1 MRCLIQT
8 FEFYQN
14 YLNGGHKSGDTMTN
28 ALAGSWD
35 EMSGRERVRAVMET
49 LSEAATVQE
58 ISDRADVSRNTADDE
73 LKQMEA
79 DNRVHQTL
87 VDGKKGY
94 QLNPAKLFFDEI
106 MELIE
111 EHTRDELN
119 VELVDI
125 KKEKE
130 ELEDEFGV
138 ESLTMFREQMLEN
151 EDISA
156 DELRERQNI
165 ASTWETLNME
175 EKLYRHALRL
185 YDDVQDI
192 SSADSTTP
200 TALP

>member
-1 MRCLIQT
+1 
-8 FEFYQN
+8 
-14 YLNGGHKSGDTMTN
+14 MTN

-49 LSEAATVQE
+49 LSGAATVQE

-130 ELEDEFGV
+130 ELENEFGV

>member
-1 MRCLIQT
+1 
-8 FEFYQN
+8 
-14 YLNGGHKSGDTMTN
+14 MTDE
-28 ALAGSWD
+28 LAGSWD

-49 LSEAATVQE
+49 LNGAATVQE

-87 VDGKKGY
+87 ADGIKGY

-119 VELVDI
+119 IELANI
-125 KKEKE
+125 KEQKE
-130 ELEDEFGV
+130 EFEDEFGV
-138 ESLTMFREQMLEN
+138 ESLTMFREQMVEN
-151 EDISA
+151 ENLSA
-156 DELRERQNI
+156 DELRESQSV

-175 EKLYRHALRL
+175 EKIYRHALRL
-185 YDDVQDI
+185 YDDVQDV
-192 SSADSTTP
+192 SSTDSIAP
-200 TALP
+200 AALL

>member
-1 MRCLIQT
+1 MT
-8 FEFYQN
+8 
-14 YLNGGHKSGDTMTN
+14 DT
-28 ALAGSWD
+28 LAGSWD

-49 LSEAATVQE
+49 LDGAATVQE
-58 ISDRADVSRNTADDE
+58 ISDRAEVSRNTADDE
-73 LKQMEA
+73 LEQMEA

-87 VDGKKGY
+87 VNGNKGY
-94 QLNPAKLFFDEI
+94 QLNPIKLFFDEI

-111 EHTRDELN
+111 EHTRSELN

-125 KKEKE
+125 KEEKE
-130 ELEDEFGV
+130 ELEDEFDV

-151 EDISA
+151 EDLPA
-156 DELRERQNI
+156 DELRERQNV

-192 SSADSTTP
+192 SSADSTPRAT
-200 TALP
+200 LP